1 MGRRGE
7 SQTSVVCDSANGQIL
22 LKKCS
27 FLFLSGQISFK
38 MYSMNIQ
45 TYSMNP
51 QQNVVKLELY
61 PPPPKK
67 KLEFPRDS
75 SYIAS

>member
-1 MGRRGE
+1 MGSRGE

-22 LKKCS
+22 FKKCL

-45 TYSMNP
+45 TYSM
-51 QQNVVKLELY
+51 KG
-61 PPPPKK
+61 
-67 KLEFPRDS
+67 
-75 SYIAS
+75 